1 MKKIEFSQVNDV
13 TVIKPLGEMT
23 FFFLEDLNVFLNEQK
38 KLNHFKF
45 VYDMTL
51 VTWIDSI
58 GLGLIATSIKSALLN
73 NIKVAVVNP
82 RQNILELFKMSS
94 LYDLIEVF
102 DNVEKAVQ
110 YFQS

>member
-1 MKKIEFSQVNDV
+1 MKRIEFSSVNDV
-13 TVIKPLGEMT
+13 SVIKPLGEMT
-23 FFFLEDLNVFLNEQK
+23 FFFLEELNTFLNEQK
-38 KLNHFKF
+38 RLNHYKF

-73 NIKVAVVNP
+73 NAKVAVVKP
-82 RQNILELFKMSS
+82 RQNIVELFKMSS

-102 DNVEKAVQ
+102 DNVDKAVE
-110 YFQS
+110 YFK

>member
-1 MKKIEFSQVNDV
+1 MKRIEFSSENDV
-13 TVIKPLGEMT
+13 SVIKPLGEMT
-23 FFFLEDLNVFLNEQK
+23 FFFLEELNTYLNEQK
-38 KLNHFKF
+38 RLNHFKF

-73 NIKVAVVNP
+73 NVKVAVVNP
-82 RQNILELFKMSS
+82 RQNIIELFKMSS

-102 DNVEKAVQ
+102 DNVDKAVQ
-110 YFQS
+110 YFK

>member
-1 MKKIEFSQVNDV
+1 MKRIEFSSVNDV
-13 TVIKPLGEMT
+13 SVIKPLGEMT
-23 FFFLEDLNVFLNEQK
+23 FFFLEELNTFLNEQK
-38 KLNHFKF
+38 RLNHYKF

-73 NIKVAVVNP
+73 NVKVAVVNP
-82 RQNILELFKMSS
+82 RQNIIELFKMSS

-102 DNVEKAVQ
+102 NNVDKAVE
-110 YFQS
+110 YFK